1 MPRNAQI
8 NFYLK
13 PVDEEGKCLIY
24 LNFKYNGK
32 RLYFTFGERIK
43 RADWN
48 DRKQRPKQKSFTT
61 SDRSHSLYD
70 LLDNLQDVC
79 EKAYIHEKAKG
90 IPTPST
96 LKKHLQEFLNYN
108 EVDEKAST
116 EKKTLFGLIE
126 RFTTGEI
133 QNKGKDKSKN
143 TLSNYKTTKQHL
155 EAYQAKEKI
164 ELSFED
170 IDLDFFY
177 SYVSFLK
184 KLKGR
189 NGERLAHN
197 TIAMDIKNIK
207 VFMNEAVDLK
217 YTKNLEFK
225 HKKFSMNEVE
235 TDAVYLTEKEI
246 IHLYKYDFSQ
256 NKRLEQVKDLF
267 VFGCL
272 VGLRF
277 SDYSS
282 VEKEN
287 IVNIDEDLFIKV
299 IPEKTGDLVII
310 PCHPIVLEIL
320 KKYKDNYN
328 SLPRA
333 LSNQNF
339 NLYIKEVCHEA
350 GLTEKGRL
358 STSPKKEL
366 YECITSHTARRS
378 FATNLYLDGYPTIEI
393 MKITGHKTEKAFMK
407 YIKVSK
413 QDAAKRLSQYM
424 KKRWEEK
431 RLKANET
438 MLRVA

>member
-1 MPRNAQI
+1 MPRNPEV

-13 PVDEEGKCLIY
+13 PLDEEGKSLIF
-24 LNFKYNGK
+24 LNFKYSGK
-32 RLYFTFGERIK
+32 RLFFSFGERVK
-43 RADWN
+43 PQEWN
-48 DRKQRPKQKSFTT
+48 DKKQRPKRKDFTT
-61 SDRSHSLYD
+61 ADGAHSLAD

-79 EKAYIHEKAKG
+79 EKAYISEKRNG
-90 IPTPST
+90 IPTTET
-96 LKKHLQEFLNYN
+96 LRRHLQDFLNFN
-108 EVDEKAST
+108 LDKQHVK
-116 EKKTLFGLIE
+116 EKKKSFFDLIE

-143 TLSNYKTTKQHL
+143 TLGNYKTTKQHL
-155 EAYQAKEKI
+155 EAYQIKEKTK
-164 ELSFED
+164 LTFDS

-177 SYVSFLK
+177 SYVAFLK
-184 KLKGR
+184 KMKGR
-189 NGERLAHN
+189 NGERLSHN

-246 IHLYKYDFSQ
+246 IHLYNYDFSQ

-287 IVNIDEDLFIKV
+287 IVNIDGDLFIKV

-328 SLPRA
+328 SLPKA

-339 NLYIKEVCHEA
+339 NQYIKEVCQRA

-358 STSPKKEL
+358 STFPKKEL